1 MIHIFLLEIVS
12 GWVTLTHVLETEL
25 LKLIYYF
32 NVMINI
38 FLNAI
43 FSHVVSRYFAVQEE
57 GVHHA
62 NVCASL
68 LRHLHSA

>member
-12 GWVTLTHVLETEL
+12 GWVILTHVLETEL

-38 FLNAI
+38 F
-43 FSHVVSRYFAVQEE
+43 
-57 GVHHA
+57 
-62 NVCASL
+62 
-68 LRHLHSA
+68 

>member
-38 FLNAI
+38 FWTLYLAMLSRAI
-43 FSHVVSRYFAVQEE
+43 LPFRKKEFTMLMSA
-57 GVHHA
+57 
-62 NVCASL
+62 
-68 LRHLHSA
+68 HLF